1 MDNEFRL
8 KADGKYNVKISEEID
23 ISGTFKGYSSI
34 GGEVAM
40 VIEKGDGRKRFI
52 PLSQIMYIDELEISE
67 TVEEP
72 KKVDIYYR

>member
-1 MDNEFRL
+1 MDNEFRM
-8 KADGKYNVKISEEID
+8 KADGKYCVKISEEID

-40 VIEKGDGRKRFI
+40 VIEKDDGRKRFI

>member
-40 VIEKGDGRKRFI
+40 VIEKDDGRKRFI